1 MKTSAKV
8 WLMCG
13 IIGLFLSV
21 FALFVL
27 DKFPAD
33 AHSIAPGYGGPVFA
47 FEMAKDQADL
57 IAVFGPETDP
67 ERARRITQM
76 DVGNLWDY
84 PFMLIYSLFMAAFM
98 WAAYREMKHKTW
110 IVLTGVALLSGA
122 ADAVENL
129 ILLGLT
135 KELAGA
141 PNIAWLGYPVWTK
154 FLSIMV
160 CVIAAGV
167 FIFRQKHWIWKA
179 LGIAAIIGGFTI
191 FAAFLAPDQHGH
203 LIRHGTTVGW
213 VIMLIFAWARWFQQR
228 KKVS

>member
-1 MKTSAKV
+1 VKTQTKS
-8 WLMCG
+8 WLICG
-13 IIGLFLSV
+13 IIGLVLSV

-33 AHSIAPGYGGPVFA
+33 AHNISPGYGGPVFA
-47 FEMAKDQADL
+47 FEMAKDHADL
-57 IAVFGPETDP
+57 IAVFGLEGDP

-76 DVGNLWDY
+76 DIGNLWDY

-98 WAAYREMKHKTW
+98 WAVYREAGRKIW
-110 IVLTGVALLSGA
+110 IILTGIALLSGV

-135 KELAGA
+135 KDLAAA
-141 PNIAWLGYPVWTK
+141 PNIQWLGYPVWTK

-160 CVIAAGV
+160 CVIASGIY
-167 FIFRQKHWIWKA
+167 IFRQSRWLWKG
-179 LGIAAIIGGFTI
+179 LGIAAVLGALTI
-191 FAAFLAPDQHGH
+191 FAAFLAPNHHGH

-213 VIMLIFAWARWFQQR
+213 VIMLVFAWVQWF
-228 KKVS
+228 KGHNAD